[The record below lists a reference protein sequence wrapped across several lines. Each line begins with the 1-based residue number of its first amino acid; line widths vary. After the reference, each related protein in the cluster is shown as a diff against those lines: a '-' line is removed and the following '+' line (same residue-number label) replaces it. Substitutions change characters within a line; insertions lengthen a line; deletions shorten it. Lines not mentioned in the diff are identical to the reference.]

1 VVPCTAM
8 RVLKPSQSN
17 ARPMTSLAMALTVAL
32 ASLAAAVLA
41 GLGLAAYVRRRSR
54 PYLLVALALAA
65 LLARGVVGALAIA
78 GQLGPGS
85 HHLIEH
91 GLDAVMAAL
100 VIGAVYWA
108 RPVPIRGRRE

>member
-1 VVPCTAM
+1 MASLVIAFTVV
-8 RVLKPSQSN
+8 
-17 ARPMTSLAMALTVAL
+17 L

-41 GLGLAAYVRRRSR
+41 GLGLAAYIRRRSR

-65 LLARGVVGALAIA
+65 LLARGVVGGLAFGGHLDA
-78 GQLGPGS
+78 GS

-91 GLDAVMAAL
+91 GLDAAMAAL

-108 RPVPIRGRRE
+108 RPVKIQGWRR

>member
-1 VVPCTAM
+1 M
-8 RVLKPSQSN
+8 RGLKPMQ
-17 ARPMTSLAMALTVAL
+17 PEQCLMESLAMALTVAL

-65 LLARGVVGALAIA
+65 LLARGVVGGLAVT
-78 GQLGPGS
+78 GHLGDGT

-91 GLDAVMAAL
+91 GLDAALAAL

-108 RPVPIRGRRE
+108 RPVPIRGWRQ